1 MKIWFNNK
9 LAQDLS
15 KIADA
20 EADGLAGGLPASQD
34 ATNASTAAPA
44 SQPAAPQ
51 RPAPAK
57 QEPAARA
64 DQQRLRV
71 VTRKPED
78 IGAADHKS
86 LYREILAGMY
96 DAVIVTDPHGRVIDC
111 NDRASEFFGFTKPEL
126 WDQPIETLIHS
137 VTRQLIDRLHQT
149 VTGNRHVM
157 LDTFCHAKDGGQFA
171 AEVAVSGIHLASDN
185 DLVFFVRNTEKRHR
199 AQQRLRSEHNAIMA
213 SATAF
218 ALCDGAGAI
227 TFSNP
232 ALAAMWGFSC
242 EADVEGGDIRELW
255 SDPAAFGAILES
267 AAAGT
272 RWNGTLAAVASDGR
286 QFEVSASVAPDNDV
300 HGRCIG
306 VVCSFQG
313 AAK

>member
-15 KIADA
+15 KIASV
-20 EADGLAGGLPASQD
+20 EADGLAGELAPTQNTAAAQSPATPSRPTSKTQPVAPQQD
-34 ATNASTAAPA
+34 AATHT
-44 SQPAAPQ
+44 
-51 RPAPAK
+51 
-57 QEPAARA
+57 
-64 DQQRLRV
+64 DQRLRV

-96 DAVIVTDPHGRVIDC
+96 DAVIVTDPNGRVIDC
-111 NDRASEFFGFTKPEL
+111 NDRASEFFGFAKSEL

-137 VTRQLIDRLHQT
+137 VTKQLIDRLHQT

-157 LDTFCHAKDGGQFA
+157 LDTSCHTKDGIQFA

-185 DLVFFVRNTEKRHR
+185 DLVFFIRNTEKRHR
-199 AQQRLRSEHNAIMA
+199 AQQRLRSEHNAVMA
-213 SATAF
+213 SAAAF
-218 ALCDGAGAI
+218 ALCDKSGAI

-232 ALAAMWGFSC
+232 ALAAMWGFPC

-255 SDPAAFGAILES
+255 SDSAAFSAILDS
-267 AAAGT
+267 AMAGT
-272 RWNGTLAAVASDGR
+272 RWSGSLTAVASDGR
-286 QFEVSASVAPDNDV
+286 QFDVVASISPDNDI
-300 HGRCIG
+300 HGRTIG
-306 VVCSFQG
+306 IVCSFHEV
-313 AAK
+313 AK